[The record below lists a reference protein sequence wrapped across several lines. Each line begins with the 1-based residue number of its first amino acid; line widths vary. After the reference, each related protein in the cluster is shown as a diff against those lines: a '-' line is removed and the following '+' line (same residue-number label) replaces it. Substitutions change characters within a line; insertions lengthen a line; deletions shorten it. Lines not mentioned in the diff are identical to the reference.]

1 MPQMQQMAR
10 GFSGGGSGGSS
21 KQATFSGSAQDA
33 FNQALNALNATNTTS
48 KGQINSQVIG
58 QQPPNAARFE
68 TIAKSTWGTLGFA
81 IKYDGDLQVQPA
93 SPGQVTARY
102 SLKLQWGSAMGLIIS
117 QGVMV
122 LVAAM
127 VNPYIFAFALFF
139 ILGSMGFTAWNLSS
153 GMPEKMLGEFIKN
166 LQGGGAAASGFQP
179 APQQSFTPQPGFTPH
194 PAPAQTPTPVATPAP
209 APAPAPASGGDAATI
224 MEQIKQLGSL
234 RDAGVLTP
242 EEFEAKKAEL
252 LKRI

>member
-1 MPQMQQMAR
+1 MAR
-10 GFSGGGSGGSS
+10 GFSAGGTS

-33 FNQALNALNATNTTS
+33 FSQALNAVNATNTS
-48 KGQINSQVIG
+48 SRGQMTSQVTW
-58 QQPPNAARFE
+58 QQPPSAARFE
-68 TIAKSTWGTLGFA
+68 TICKSTWSTLGFG

-93 SPGQVTARY
+93 GPGQVTARF

-122 LVAAM
+122 IIAAM
-127 VNPYIFAFALFF
+127 FNPYYAAFALFL
-139 ILGSMGFTAWNLSS
+139 ILGSMGFTAWSLSS
-153 GMPEKMLGEFIKN
+153 SVPEKTLGEFIKN
-166 LQGGGAAASGFQP
+166 LQSGGQAPAFQP
-179 APQQSFTPQPGFTPH
+179 APQPSFTPQ
-194 PAPAQTPTPVATPAP
+194 PAP
-209 APAPAPASGGDAATI
+209 APAPAPTPAPAPAGDGNAAAI

-242 EEFEAKKAEL
+242 DEFESKKAEL

>member
-1 MPQMQQMAR
+1 MPQMMR
-10 GFSGGGSGGSS
+10 GFSGASSGGVS

-33 FNQALNALNATNTTS
+33 YNQASNAINAACLAS
-48 KGQINSQVIG
+48 KGVLTAQLIA
-58 QQPPNAARFE
+58 QQPPSAARFE
-68 TIAKSTWGTLGFA
+68 MICKSTWSTLGFA
-81 IKYDGDLQVQPA
+81 IKYDGDLQVQAAGPN
-93 SPGQVTARY
+93 QVTARY

-122 LVAAM
+122 LIAAM
-127 VNPYIFAFALFF
+127 FNWAIAAYALFF
-139 ILGSMGFTAWNLSS
+139 IIGSMAYTAWNLSS
-153 GMPEKMLGEFIKN
+153 NVPERALGEFIKH
-166 LQGGGAAASGFQP
+166 LQGGAPATGGFTQQQAPFQP
-179 APQQSFTPQPGFTPH
+179 APQQSFTPQPP
-194 PAPAQTPTPVATPAP
+194 PAPTPAP
-209 APAPAPASGGDAATI
+209 APAAAPAAGSDASAI

>member
-1 MPQMQQMAR
+1 MTR
-10 GFSGGGSGGSS
+10 GFTGVSSGGVS

-33 FNQALNALNATNTTS
+33 FSQASNAINAASNAS
-48 KGQINSQVIG
+48 KGVLTSQLIA
-58 QQPPNAARFE
+58 QQPPSAARFE
-68 TIAKSTWGTLGFA
+68 TICKSTWSTLGFA
-81 IKYDGDLQVQPA
+81 IKYDGDLQIQPA
-93 SPGQVTARY
+93 GPNQVTARY

-122 LVAAM
+122 LIAAM
-127 VNPYIFAFALFF
+127 FNWAIAAYALFF
-139 ILGSMGFTAWNLSS
+139 IIGSMAYTAWNLSS
-153 GMPEKMLGEFIKN
+153 NVPEKALTEFIKH
-166 LQGGGAAASGFQP
+166 LQGGTPATGGFTQQPFQP
-179 APQQSFTPQPGFTPH
+179 APQQFTPQPAA
-194 PAPAQTPTPVATPAP
+194 PAPTPAP
-209 APAPAPASGGDAATI
+209 APSAPPATGGDASAI